1 MTVYKKAVILLC
13 FFVVNSAAW
22 IVVGLTTG
30 LGAWVLVPI
39 LAVFL
44 YFSASSMSLKCPRC
58 GKSVYVKTVGMFGKA
73 WTYSGGGFPERRCSR
88 CDFDLNRAT
97 EREQL

>member
-1 MTVYKKAVILLC
+1 MTVHRKAVILLC
-13 FFVVNSAAW
+13 LFVVNSAGW

-30 LGAWVLVPI
+30 LGAWVLLPI

-44 YFSASSMSLKCPRC
+44 YFSASSMSLRCPRC
-58 GKSVYVKTVGMFGKA
+58 SKSVYVKTMRPFGTA
-73 WTYSGGGFPERRCSR
+73 WTYGGGFPERRCSR